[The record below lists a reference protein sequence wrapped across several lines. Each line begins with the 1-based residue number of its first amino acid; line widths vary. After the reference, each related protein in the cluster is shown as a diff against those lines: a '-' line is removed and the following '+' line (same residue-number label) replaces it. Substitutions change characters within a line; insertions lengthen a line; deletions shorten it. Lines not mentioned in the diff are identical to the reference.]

1 MFKDVPFKI
10 VTDLNNIANVDYY
23 QNLLI
28 LSGIFFKKNNQ
39 IQKCINYINIDKI
52 NNQKWKKKLSE
63 YNKPIIA
70 LTWQGSQN
78 YLYDSQRSIKL
89 SNFKK
94 IIKNEKFKFIALQ
107 KGYGS
112 DQIDKFDLSDFITDL
127 SSEIDLKDNSFEDTI
142 HILNNIELLITAD
155 TSIAHL
161 AGTMN
166 IKTLLMLSYNP
177 DWRWYLETENNV
189 FYPSVKIIQQD
200 NFDNWNNVLK
210 NIEYELNEIQV

>member
-1 MFKDVPFKI
+1 MFKDAPFKI
-10 VTDLNNIANVDYY
+10 VSDLNNITNVDYY
-23 QNLLI
+23 QNLLS
-28 LSGIFFKKNNQ
+28 LPGIFFKKNNQ

-52 NNQKWKKKLSE
+52 NNQKWKNKLSE

-107 KGYGS
+107 KGFGS
-112 DQIDKFDLSDFITDL
+112 DQIAKFDLSDFITDL
-127 SSEIDLKDNSFEDTI
+127 SSQIDLKDNSFEDTI
-142 HILNNIELLITAD
+142 HILNNIKLLITAD

-161 AGTMN
+161 AGTLN

-177 DWRWYLETENNV
+177 DWRWYLQTEKDV

-210 NIEYELNEIQV
+210 NIEYELNKITL

>member
-1 MFKDVPFKI
+1 MRF
-10 VTDLNNIANVDYY
+10 LH
-23 QNLLI
+23 
-28 LSGIFFKKNNQ
+28 
-39 IQKCINYINIDKI
+39 IQ
-52 NNQKWKKKLSE
+52 
-63 YNKPIIA
+63 
-70 LTWQGSQN
+70 
-78 YLYDSQRSIKL
+78 
-89 SNFKK
+89 
-94 IIKNEKFKFIALQ
+94 
-107 KGYGS
+107 
-112 DQIDKFDLSDFITDL
+112 
-127 SSEIDLKDNSFEDTI
+127 
-142 HILNNIELLITAD
+142 NNIELLITAD